1 MAVSAK
7 PRLTVDLPDREF
19 YRAIR
24 HAAVERDMSL
34 REVVITALKEWL
46 ERQDELEDVRAMDE
60 VADQETVSWEQVRE
74 EMQAAKNQKGRIPDA

>member
-1 MAVSAK
+1 MAVTAK
-7 PRLTVDLPDREF
+7 PRITVDLPDREF

-46 ERQDELEDVRAMDE
+46 ERQEELEDVRAMDDA
-60 VADQETVSWEQVRE
+60 ADEETVSWEQVRE
-74 EMQAAKNQKGRIPDA
+74 EMREARERAGLPAE

>member
-34 REVVITALKEWL
+34 RQVVITALKECL

>member
-7 PRLTVDLPDREF
+7 PRITVDLPDREF

-34 REVVITALKEWL
+34 RQVVITALKEWL
-46 ERQDELEDVRAMDE
+46 ERQEELEDARAMDE
-60 VADQETVSWEQVRE
+60 VADQETVSWEQVVG
-74 EMQAAKNQKGRIPDA
+74 EMQVARERAGG

>member
-1 MAVSAK
+1 MAGTAK
-7 PRLTVDLPDREF
+7 PRITVDLPDREF

-34 REVVITALKEWL
+34 RQVVITALKEWL

-60 VADQETVSWEQVRE
+60 VADQETVSWQQVRE
-74 EMQAAKNQKGRIPDA
+74 EMREARERAGLPAE

>member
-7 PRLTVDLPDREF
+7 PRITVDLPDREF

-34 REVVITALKEWL
+34 RQVVITALKEWL

-74 EMQAAKNQKGRIPDA
+74 EMREARERAGLPAE

>member
-1 MAVSAK
+1 MAGTAK
-7 PRLTVDLPDREF
+7 PRITVDLPDREF

-34 REVVITALKEWL
+34 RQVVITALKEWL

-60 VADQETVSWEQVRE
+60 VADQETVSWQQVRE
-74 EMQAAKNQKGRIPDA
+74 EMQAAKNQKGPIPDA

>member
-34 REVVITALKEWL
+34 RQVVITALKEWL